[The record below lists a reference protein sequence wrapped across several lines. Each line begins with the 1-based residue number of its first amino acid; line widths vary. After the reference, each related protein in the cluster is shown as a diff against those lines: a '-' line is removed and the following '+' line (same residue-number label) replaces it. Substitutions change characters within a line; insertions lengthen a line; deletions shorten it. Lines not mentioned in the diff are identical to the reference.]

1 MRTALRAAADATGLY
16 RLFRYSR
23 GYEWYARARGT
34 GYARVLAA
42 DRAFYRALF
51 AEFGVRSVFDVGAN
65 VGDKAQVFRELG
77 AAVVCVEPDPA
88 TADTLRYRFAGGVAV
103 ERAAVGERPG
113 TAVLHRKAHHGFNT
127 LSEKWAGAAP
137 DPEVVGSVEVPVT
150 TLEALAATHGRPDYV
165 KIDVEGFERE
175 VVAGLAAPVRVLSV
189 ESNLPLFRAETDAV
203 LARLTELAPGVRFNA
218 RPADG
223 PAFVL
228 KEWVDASGLAPLL
241 DVTEPTTF
249 DLFAASP
256 V

>member
-1 MRTALRAAADATGLY
+1 MRTTLRAVADATGLY
-16 RLFRYSR
+16 RYCRYSR

-42 DRAFYRALF
+42 DRAFYQPLF
-51 AEFGVRSVFDVGAN
+51 AVFGVRAVFDVGAN

-77 AAVVCVEPDPA
+77 ARVVCVEPDPA
-88 TADTLRYRFAGGVAV
+88 TADILQYRFGAAVAV
-103 ERAAVGERPG
+103 ERTAVGERPG
-113 TAVLHRKAHHGFNT
+113 TATLHRKSHHGFNT
-127 LSEKWAGAAP
+127 LSAKWAGAAP
-137 DPEVVGSVEVPVT
+137 DAAVVGSVEVPVT
-150 TLEALAATHGRPDYV
+150 TLERLAAAHGRPDYV

-175 VVAGLAAPVRVLSV
+175 VVAGLAAPVRVLSI

-203 LARLTELAPGVRFNA
+203 LARLADLAPGVRFNA

-228 KEWVDASGLAPLL
+228 PEWVDAAGLATIL
-241 DVTEPTTF
+241 DVAEPTTF